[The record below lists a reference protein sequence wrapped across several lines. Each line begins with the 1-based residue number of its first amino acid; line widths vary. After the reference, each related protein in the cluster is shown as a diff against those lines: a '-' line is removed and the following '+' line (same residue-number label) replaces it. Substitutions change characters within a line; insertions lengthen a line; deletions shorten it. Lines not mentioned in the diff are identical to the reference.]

1 MASTAQQ
8 SSLQPQNIQGY
19 IRNIF
24 RSEAI
29 QRILA
34 FAALIVL
41 IIFFSIQ
48 SENFLQWNNVVG
60 IFLATS
66 VNGLLALGVTFV
78 IINGGIDLS
87 IGTVMTFASVMTAHF
102 ITVMELPVLIG
113 ILGGVLAGAFAGFVN
128 GVAIAKMKVPPFVA
142 TLGMLY
148 IAKGLALIISELRPL
163 YFTEIEGFRDIA
175 TGSLIGNFLPEYD
188 VPNAVLILFISA
200 IVGSFILSKTVLGRY
215 TFAIGSN
222 EEATRLSGVN
232 VDLWKILVYTVS
244 GTYAGIAGVVIASRL
259 NSAQPALGQGYE
271 LDAIAAVVIG
281 GTSLVGGSGTI
292 MGTVIGA
299 FVLSVLTNGLRIMSV
314 PQEWQIVVTGVIII
328 FAVFLDIIRRR
339 QE

>member
-1 MASTAQQ
+1 MQETTKPQGAQNYLKDLF
-8 SSLQPQNIQGY
+8 S
-19 IRNIF
+19 
-24 RSEAI
+24 SEAI

-41 IIFFSIQ
+41 IIYFSIQ
-48 SENFLQWNNVVG
+48 SENFLQWNNIVG

-87 IGTVMTFASVMTAHF
+87 IGTVMTFASVMAAYF
-102 ITVMELPVLIG
+102 ITVLGVPVWLGIIGG
-113 ILGGVLAGAFAGFVN
+113 ILAGSFAGFVN
-128 GVAIAKMKVPPFVA
+128 GVVIAKMKVPSFVA

-148 IAKGLALIISELRPL
+148 VAKGLSLIISELRPM
-163 YFTEIEGFRDIA
+163 YFTSIDGFRDIA
-175 TGSLIGNFLPEYD
+175 TGSLIGRVLPQYD
-188 VPNAVLILFISA
+188 VPNAVLILFASA
-200 IVGSFILSKTVLGRY
+200 IVGAFILSKTVLGRY

-232 VDLWKILVYTVS
+232 VDMWKILVYTVS
-244 GTYAGIAGVVIASRL
+244 GTYAGIAGIVIASRL

-281 GTSLVGGSGTI
+281 GTSLTGGSGTI
-292 MGTVIGA
+292 MGTIIGA
-299 FVLSVLTNGLRIMSV
+299 FVLSVLTNGLRILSV